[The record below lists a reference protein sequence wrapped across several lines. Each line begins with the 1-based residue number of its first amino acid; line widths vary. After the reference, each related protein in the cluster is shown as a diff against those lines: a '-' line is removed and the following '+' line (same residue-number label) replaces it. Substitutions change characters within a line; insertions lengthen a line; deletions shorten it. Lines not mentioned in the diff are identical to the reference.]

1 MIKNQGIGNTL
12 VWVLSNIWI
21 LRQVRCHKFGANVSN
36 KMLLNAVKCQG
47 YRFYCFWVIKGKS
60 TGGGNTFPPPRL
72 GLKECNLTN
81 VSVHFFFSLQS
92 FLNLLSINKLNTLN
106 SKLSK
111 FCDKDDKK
119 YCLKETNQILEIKF
133 HQSRLD
139 FNLLEFL
146 LIVTNSNTF
155 SCCLWYSELQLPI
168 LRLVSLSVVDQ
179 IFDLKQEA

>member
-1 MIKNQGIGNTL
+1 M
-12 VWVLSNIWI
+12 
-21 LRQVRCHKFGANVSN
+21 N
-36 KMLLNAVKCQG
+36 K
-47 YRFYCFWVIKGKS
+47 I
-60 TGGGNTFPPPRL
+60 
-72 GLKECNLTN
+72 
-81 VSVHFFFSLQS
+81 
-92 FLNLLSINKLNTLN
+92 NTLN

-139 FNLLEFL
+139 FNLLEVL

-155 SCCLWYSELQLPI
+155 SYCLWYSELQLPVVW
-168 LRLVSLSVVDQ
+168 LVSVSAIDQ